1 MSTQTL
7 YRSAAGEQAI
17 QGLYD
22 AALAQWPVPYDTRT
36 IPTRHGDTFVVACGD
51 HDAPP
56 MILLHGAG
64 SCSAIWAADTVKY
77 SRKHRVYAIDL
88 LGEAGKSAPNRPAW
102 DSPAYAEW
110 LLDVLDALN
119 VQKPTLVGISQGGWT
134 ALKFATLYP
143 ERTGRLVLLC
153 PGGVTRDKLSF
164 VLRAVAAS
172 FKGRASVEQMTQSLF
187 GDLPASPEAV
197 EVARLMMLHFK
208 SRMGVLPL
216 FSDEELRRLTM
227 PVMLLVGEK
236 DGLRPSQKV
245 AQRMQQLLPH
255 LVTAMIPKAG
265 HVLLDTVRLII
276 PFLAATEMQVGQQDP
291 GRYDAFVALGMA
303 GQPQDVDQLMQLL
316 AEQDDLPTLK
326 LADFALGLVNT
337 PSGSARI
344 RHYLLN
350 GSQKQR
356 NYAALYFKRRGNGYV
371 LGGAF
376 AKGVIDREQAYAE

>member
-22 AALAQWPVPYDTRT
+22 AALAHWPVPCDTRYV
-36 IPTRHGDTFVVACGD
+36 PTRHGDTFVIACGD

-56 MILLHGAG
+56 LVLLHGAG

-77 SRKHRVYAIDL
+77 SRKHRVYAVDL
-88 LGEAGKSAPNRPAW
+88 LGEAGKSAPNRPSW
-102 DSPAYAEW
+102 KGPAYAEW
-110 LLDVLDALN
+110 LLDVFDGLQ
-119 VQKPTLVGISQGGWT
+119 VQRPTLIGISQGGWT
-134 ALKFATLYP
+134 ALKFATQYP
-143 ERTGRLVLLC
+143 ERAGRLVLLC
-153 PGGVTRDKLSF
+153 PGGVTPDRLSF
-164 VLRAVAAS
+164 LLRAVAAS
-172 FKGRASVEQMTQSLF
+172 LKGSAGVAQMTRNLF

-227 PVMLLVGEK
+227 PVMLLMGEK
-236 DGLRPSQKV
+236 DALRPSQKV
-245 AQRMQQLLPH
+245 AQRMQRLLPH

-276 PFLAATEMQVGQQDP
+276 PFLAATEAQARQDT
-291 GRYDAFVALGMA
+291 GRYDAFVTLGA
-303 GQPQDVDQLMQLL
+303 TGQPQGVDQLMQSL
-316 AEQDDLPTLK
+316 ADQDDLPTLK

-337 PSGSARI
+337 PQGSARVG
-344 RHYLLN
+344 HYLLN
-350 GSQKQR
+350 GSVKQR

-371 LGGAF
+371 LGEAF

>member
-22 AALAQWPVPYDTRT
+22 AALARWPVPCDTRHVS
-36 IPTRHGDTFVVACGD
+36 TRHGDTFVIACGD

-56 MILLHGAG
+56 LVLLHGAG

-102 DSPAYAEW
+102 EGPAYAEW
-110 LLDVLDALN
+110 LLDVFDAL
-119 VQKPTLVGISQGGWT
+119 QIQRPTLIGISQGSWT

-143 ERTGRLVLLC
+143 ERAGRLVLLC
-153 PGGVTRDKLSF
+153 PGGITRDKLSF
-164 VLRAVAAS
+164 VLRAAIAS

-187 GDLPASPEAV
+187 GDLPAPPEAV
-197 EVARLMMLHFK
+197 EVVRLMMLHFR

-216 FSDEELRRLTM
+216 FSDAELRRLTM
-227 PVMLLVGEK
+227 PVMLLLGEK
-236 DGLRPSQKV
+236 DGLRPSQKI
-245 AQRMQQLLPH
+245 ALRMQRLLPH

-265 HVLLDTVRLII
+265 HVLLDTVRLIM

-303 GQPQDVDQLMQLL
+303 GQPQDVDQLMRAL

-337 PSGSARI
+337 PQGSARVGY
-344 RHYLLN
+344 YLLN
-350 GSQKQR
+350 GSVKQR
-356 NYAALYFKRRGNGYV
+356 NYAALYFKRRGNQLV
-371 LGGAF
+371 LSQAF
-376 AKGVIDREQAYAE
+376 AKGVIDQAQAYSE